1 MFPSAKTLLSRSKQN
16 RDKFELLRANQARE
30 WLSHPDRII
39 ENKLDVIKR
48 ANNDRKL
55 GHSPKCTL
63 TKCHS
68 DCNQQGQ

>member
-1 MFPSAKTLLSRSKQN
+1 MQSRD
-16 RDKFELLRANQARE
+16 RFELLRANQARE

-39 ENKLDVIKR
+39 ENKLDSIKR
-48 ANNDRKL
+48 ANNDIKL